1 MHEMKKL
8 SHSNE
13 LEKWM
18 ICKLTL
24 IKNAL
29 NKIGALNKLK
39 KMQWY
44 DF

>member
-1 MHEMKKL
+1 
-8 SHSNE
+8 
-13 LEKWM
+13 M

-39 KMQWY
+39 KMQ
-44 DF
+44 